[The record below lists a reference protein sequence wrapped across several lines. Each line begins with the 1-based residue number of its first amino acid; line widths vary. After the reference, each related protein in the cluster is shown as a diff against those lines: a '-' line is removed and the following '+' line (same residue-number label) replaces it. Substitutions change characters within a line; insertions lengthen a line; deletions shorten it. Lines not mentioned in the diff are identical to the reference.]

1 MDKSRKRAIIVV
13 LIAVVL
19 LGLIYLFTRGEDR
32 YLWSETY
39 NDDGVQP
46 YDLSLFKG
54 ILEESADEFKVLE
67 GLFSDTSYLESSGN
81 TMVYIA
87 GYAWIDSTEAALMR
101 RFIESGNSLII
112 SSRSA
117 GKTLRYLEDCD
128 LADDQKLSS
137 DQESK
142 SIEIEDDGAY
152 FELSYDKYNQPSTHS
167 WTYFNDVDCA
177 EETGFLKIDGVEYPN
192 LIEQKMGDGK
202 LVLHATPLVF
212 TNYHFRKDSVFNYV
226 NRLISKVDGST
237 YYYLEPGESPSQ
249 SNGPSIGE
257 SPLKFIL
264 SNESLKWA
272 WYLTIALTL
281 FYIINSMRRRQ
292 RAIPV
297 ISLPENQTAAYLDMV
312 YRLFRKEGSHRDIIQ
327 SQVKLLQSFLRNKY
341 NLNAHK
347 LNDEFYDLASTKLK
361 LDKNYLEQ
369 FFKQLE
375 RSRYNST
382 LNDSDLLR
390 VDREITEFYKRCP

>member
-1 MDKSRKRAIIVV
+1 MDKSRKRAIVV
-13 LIAVVL
+13 LLIAVVL
-19 LGLIYLFTRGEDR
+19 LGLIYLFTRGGER

-54 ILEESADEFKVLE
+54 VTQESVDEFKVLK
-67 GLFSDTSYLESSGN
+67 GLFADTSYLESSGN
-81 TMVYIA
+81 TMIYIA
-87 GYAWIDSTEAALMR
+87 GYAWIDSAEAAL
-101 RFIESGNSLII
+101 FKQYVENGNNLII
-112 SSRSA
+112 SSKSV
-117 GKTLRYLEDCD
+117 GKTLRFLDDCD
-128 LADDQKLSS
+128 LPDGQKLSS
-137 DQESK
+137 DRESK
-142 SIEIEDDGAY
+142 SIEIKDNEAY
-152 FELSYDKYNQPSTHS
+152 FRLSYDQYNKPSIHS
-167 WTYFNDVDCA
+167 WTYFEDELCV
-177 EETGFLKIDGVEYPN
+177 ETTGFIKIDGAEYPN
-192 LIEQKMGDGK
+192 LIEQEMGDGK
-202 LVLHATPLVF
+202 LVLHSTPLVF

-226 NRLISKVDGST
+226 NNLISKVDGNT
-237 YYYLEPGESPSQ
+237 YYYLEPGDGPSQ

-264 SNESLKWA
+264 SHESLKWA
-272 WYLTIALTL
+272 WYLTL
-281 FYIINSMRRRQ
+281 FLAFVYIINSMRRKQ
-292 RAIPV
+292 KAIPV
-297 ISLPENQTAAYLDMV
+297 VTLPQNQTAAYLDMV
-312 YRLFRKEGSHRDIIQ
+312 YRLFRKEGSHRDIVQ
-327 SQVKLLQSFLRNKY
+327 SQVKLLQYFLRNKY

-347 LNDEFYDLASTKLK
+347 LNDEFYDLASAKLK